1 MDAKVLF
8 EILMREQTDMLL
20 VYLRSVVRD
29 PAAVDDLYQ
38 ETMIVAWR
46 NLERFDRARPFG
58 PWLRG
63 IAGKLVLAYRRKSAA
78 AMFVCD
84 QKVLEVIDA
93 QLGVIANQT
102 GDTLDEKVALLRA
115 CVASLPE
122 HYRSVI
128 HERYQQDDAI
138 PTQSLAEK
146 LSLTLET
153 FKKRLQRARAML
165 LECMERKL
173 PSVETA

>member
-1 MDAKVLF
+1 MDAKALF

-38 ETMIVAWR
+38 ETMLVAWR
-46 NLERFDRARPFG
+46 NLDRFDRSRPFG

-63 IAGKLVLAYRRKSAA
+63 IAGKLILAYRRRSSST
-78 AMFVCD
+78 MFVCD
-84 QKVLEVIDA
+84 QAVLDVIEAKLSALAA
-93 QLGVIANQT
+93 QS
-102 GDTLDEKVALLRA
+102 GDTLDDKLELLRD

-128 HERYQQDDAI
+128 HERYQRDEALA
-138 PTQSLAEK
+138 TQTLAEK

-153 FKKRLQRARAML
+153 FKKRLQRGRAML
-165 LECMERKL
+165 LECMEGKL
-173 PSVETA
+173 AAAEGS